1 MNGDSSS
8 PSLRP
13 ISLLAGVAVIA
24 VLYFGK
30 EFFLPLTLAILISF
44 LLAPVIGRFESWH
57 LGRIGSVL
65 VATLLTFTLIAGV
78 AYVVAGQL
86 IDLANQLPNY
96 KDSIRAKVASLKP
109 RKDNAFDKATQTLK
123 EITNE
128 VTEPKPDGSVAPTPT
143 APAPPTAVSPAEPP
157 PAPPVP
163 VQVVKRADSAL
174 ELLRAFATPLLKPLG
189 NAAIVLVFVIFMLIG
204 REDLRDRIIHL
215 VGRGRLHVTTQ
226 ALDDA
231 GSRVSR
237 YLLAQLIVN
246 VTYGIPI
253 GIGLYFIG
261 IPNAILWGLFATI
274 LRFVPY
280 IGPWLAASFP
290 AFLSL
295 AVGPTWTAPLETL
308 ALFVVVELISNNV
321 VEPWLYGASTGLSPM
336 AVIVSAVF
344 WTWIWGAIGLILAT
358 PLTVCLAVLGK
369 HLPSFAWL
377 DVLLADKPPIAVG
390 DRLYQRLLANDE
402 EEAVT
407 IVEEYVA
414 ANSLAQAYDVVV
426 MRALRQTEADCRAEI
441 LDDARRRQIYGMLRR
456 ILSEIDPTPP
466 PPDNIPVSV
475 LALPA
480 NSEADEIAGIMLAH
494 LLETRGVLA
503 RVGSSKA
510 LTNEMAEQ
518 AVASGAHL
526 FCISALPPASVMPA
540 TYLARRLRDRVGDA
554 RIIVGLWGSEDTD
567 AARRLDRFKR
577 AQADDLFT
585 TLERTAAELVTLA
598 GLKPEPPAV
607 DVALGNFDRWVG
619 TQLRS

>member
-1 MNGDSSS
+1 MNGDPS
-8 PSLRP
+8 PVSLRP
-13 ISLLAGVAVIA
+13 MSFLAGIAVIA
-24 VLYFGK
+24 ILYFGK
-30 EFFLPLTLAILISF
+30 EFFLPLIMAILISF
-44 LLAPVIGRFESWH
+44 LLAPVIHRLEAWH

-65 VATLLTFTLIAGV
+65 VATILTFGLIGGI

-96 KDSIRAKVASLKP
+96 KDTIAAKVATLRP
-109 RKDNAFDKATQTLK
+109 RKDNALDKATQTLK
-123 EITNE
+123 DITKE
-128 VTEPKPDGSVAPTPT
+128 VIKETPEGVVASAETATVVEQGREPT
-143 APAPPTAVSPAEPP
+143 ASPP

-163 VQVVKRADSAL
+163 VQVVKRADSAI
-174 ELLRAFATPLLKPLG
+174 EFLRGYAAPLLKPLG
-189 NAAIVLVFVIFMLIG
+189 NAAVVIVFVIFMLIG

-231 GSRVSR
+231 GGRVSR

-290 AFLSL
+290 LFLSL
-295 AVGPTWTAPLETL
+295 AVGTTWTAPIETL
-308 ALFVVVELISNNV
+308 ALFVVIELISNNV

-344 WTWIWGAIGLILAT
+344 WTWIWGGIGLILAT

-377 DVLLADKPPIAVG
+377 DVLLGDKPPIATG

-414 ANSLAQAYDVVV
+414 ANSLAAAYDVVV
-426 MRALRQTEADCRAEI
+426 LHALRQAESDCRADI
-441 LDDARRRQIYGMLRR
+441 LDETRRRQIYGMLRR
-456 ILSEIDPTPP
+456 ILTELDPTPP
-466 PPDNIPVSV
+466 PPDNVPVAV
-475 LALPA
+475 LAMPA
-480 NSEADEIAGIMLAH
+480 SSEADEIAGVMLAH
-494 LLETRGVLA
+494 LLEMRGVMA
-503 RVGSSKA
+503 RVASSKS
-510 LTNEMAEQ
+510 LTSEMADQ
-518 AVASGAHL
+518 ALSSGAHV

-540 TYLARRLRDRVGDA
+540 TYLARRLRERMPDA
-554 RIIVGLWGSEDTD
+554 RIIIGLWETLESET
-567 AARRLDRFKR
+567 ARRLQRFKR
-577 AQADDLFT
+577 AHADDVFT
-585 TLERTAAELVTLA
+585 SLERTTAELVALA
-598 GLKPEPPAV
+598 GLKPETATETPAS
-607 DVALGNFDRWVG
+607 AAA
-619 TQLRS
+619 

>member
-1 MNGDSSS
+1 MNGDPS
-8 PSLRP
+8 PVSLRP
-13 ISLLAGVAVIA
+13 MSFLAGIAVIA
-24 VLYFGK
+24 ILYFGK
-30 EFFLPLTLAILISF
+30 EFFLPLIMAILISF
-44 LLAPVIGRFESWH
+44 LLAPVIHRLEAWH

-65 VATLLTFTLIAGV
+65 VATILTFGLIAGI

-96 KDSIRAKVASLKP
+96 KDTIAAKVATLRP
-109 RKDNAFDKATQTLK
+109 RKDNALDKATQTLK
-123 EITNE
+123 DITKE
-128 VTEPKPDGSVAPTPT
+128 VIKETPEGVVASAETATVVEQGREPT
-143 APAPPTAVSPAEPP
+143 ASPP

-163 VQVVKRADSAL
+163 VQVVKRADSAI
-174 ELLRAFATPLLKPLG
+174 EFLRGYAAPLLKPLG
-189 NAAIVLVFVIFMLIG
+189 NAAVVIVFVIFMLIG

-231 GSRVSR
+231 GGRVSR

-290 AFLSL
+290 LFLSL
-295 AVGPTWTAPLETL
+295 AVGTTWTAPIETL
-308 ALFVVVELISNNV
+308 ALFVVIELISNNV

-344 WTWIWGAIGLILAT
+344 WTWIWGGIGLILAT

-377 DVLLADKPPIAVG
+377 DVLLGDKPPIATG

-414 ANSLAQAYDVVV
+414 ANSLAAAYDVVV
-426 MRALRQTEADCRAEI
+426 LHALRQAESDCRADI
-441 LDDARRRQIYGMLRR
+441 LDETRRRQIYGMLRR
-456 ILSEIDPTPP
+456 ILTELDPTPP
-466 PPDNIPVSV
+466 PPDNVPVAV
-475 LALPA
+475 LAMPA
-480 NSEADEIAGIMLAH
+480 SSEADEIAGVMLAH
-494 LLETRGVLA
+494 LLEMRGVMA
-503 RVGSSKA
+503 RVASSKS
-510 LTNEMAEQ
+510 LTSEMADQ
-518 AVASGAHL
+518 ALSSGAHV

-540 TYLARRLRDRVGDA
+540 TYLARRLRERMPDA
-554 RIIVGLWGSEDTD
+554 RIIIGLWETLESET
-567 AARRLDRFKR
+567 ARRLQRFKR
-577 AQADDLFT
+577 AHADDVFT
-585 TLERTAAELVTLA
+585 SLERTTAELVALA
-598 GLKPEPPAV
+598 GLKPETATETPAS
-607 DVALGNFDRWVG
+607 AAA
-619 TQLRS
+619 

>member
-1 MNGDSSS
+1 MNGDPS
-8 PSLRP
+8 PASLRP
-13 ISLLAGVAVIA
+13 ISLLAGAAIIA

-30 EFFLPLTLAILISF
+30 EFFLPLILAILISF
-44 LLAPVIGRFESWH
+44 LLAPVIHRLEAWH

-65 VATLLTFTLIAGV
+65 VATLLTFSVIAGV
-78 AYVVAGQL
+78 AYIVAGQL
-86 IDLANQLPNY
+86 IDLANKLPDY
-96 KDSIRAKVASLKP
+96 KGTIAAKVATLRP
-109 RKDNAFDKATQTLK
+109 RKDNALDKATQTLK
-123 EITNE
+123 EITKE
-128 VTEPKPDGSVAPTPT
+128 VTKETPEGI
-143 APAPPTAVSPAEPP
+143 VSPTETAAEKAREQAGEPG
-157 PAPPVP
+157 PPVP
-163 VQVVKRADSAL
+163 VQVVKRADSAI
-174 ELLRAFATPLLKPLG
+174 ELLRGYAAPLLKPLG
-189 NAAIVLVFVIFMLIG
+189 NAAVVIVFVIFMLIG

-237 YLLAQLIVN
+237 YLLAQLVVN

-261 IPNAILWGLFATI
+261 IPNAVLWGLFATI

-290 AFLSL
+290 VFLSL
-295 AVGPTWTAPLETL
+295 AVGTTWTAPIETL
-308 ALFVVVELISNNV
+308 ALFVVIELISNNV

-377 DVLLADKPPIAVG
+377 DVLLGDKPPIATG

-414 ANSLAQAYDVVV
+414 ENSLAAAYDDVVLH
-426 MRALRQTEADCRAEI
+426 ALRQAESDCRADI
-441 LDDARRRQIYGMLRR
+441 LDEARRRQIYSMLRR
-456 ILSEIDPTPP
+456 ILSELDPTPP
-466 PPDNIPVSV
+466 PPDNVPVAV
-475 LALPA
+475 LAMPA
-480 NSEADEIAGIMLAH
+480 SSEADEIAGVMLAH
-494 LLETRGVLA
+494 LLETRGVVA
-503 RVGSSKA
+503 RIASSKA
-510 LTNEMAEQ
+510 LTSEMADQ
-518 AVASGAHL
+518 ALASGANV

-540 TYLARRLRDRVGDA
+540 TYLARRLRERMPDA
-554 RIIVGLWGSEDTD
+554 RIIVGLWETEESE
-567 AARRLDRFKR
+567 AQRRLQRFKR
-577 AQADDLFT
+577 AHADDVFT
-585 TLERTAAELVTLA
+585 SLERTGAELVTLA
-598 GLKPEPPAV
+598 SLKRETPVISPAS
-607 DVALGNFDRWVG
+607 AAA
-619 TQLRS
+619 

>member
-1 MNGDSSS
+1 MNGDPS
-8 PSLRP
+8 PVSLRP
-13 ISLLAGVAVIA
+13 MSFLAGIAVIA
-24 VLYFGK
+24 ILYFGK
-30 EFFLPLTLAILISF
+30 EFFLPLIMAILISF
-44 LLAPVIGRFESWH
+44 LLAPVIHRLEAWH

-65 VATLLTFTLIAGV
+65 VATILTFGLIAGI

-96 KDSIRAKVASLKP
+96 KDTIAAKVATLRP
-109 RKDNAFDKATQTLK
+109 RKDNALDKATQTLK
-123 EITNE
+123 DITKE
-128 VTEPKPDGSVAPTPT
+128 VIKETPEGVVASAETATVVEQGREPT
-143 APAPPTAVSPAEPP
+143 ASPP

-163 VQVVKRADSAL
+163 VQVVKRADSAI
-174 ELLRAFATPLLKPLG
+174 EFLRGYAAPLLKPLG
-189 NAAIVLVFVIFMLIG
+189 NAAVVIVFVIFMLIG

-231 GSRVSR
+231 GGRVSR

-290 AFLSL
+290 LFLSL
-295 AVGPTWTAPLETL
+295 AVGTTWTAPIETL
-308 ALFVVVELISNNV
+308 ALFVVIELISNNV

-344 WTWIWGAIGLILAT
+344 WTWIWGGIGLILAT

-369 HLPSFAWL
+369 HLSSFAWL
-377 DVLLADKPPIAVG
+377 DVLLGDKPPIATG
-390 DRLYQRLLANDE
+390 DRLYHRLLANDE

-414 ANSLAQAYDVVV
+414 ANSLAAAYDVVV
-426 MRALRQTEADCRAEI
+426 LHALRQAESDCRADI
-441 LDDARRRQIYGMLRR
+441 LDETRRRQIYGMLRR
-456 ILSEIDPTPP
+456 ILTELDPTPP
-466 PPDNIPVSV
+466 PPDNVPVAV
-475 LALPA
+475 LAMPA
-480 NSEADEIAGIMLAH
+480 SSEADEIAGVMLAH
-494 LLETRGVLA
+494 LLEMRGVMA
-503 RVGSSKA
+503 RVASSKS
-510 LTNEMAEQ
+510 LTSEMADQ
-518 AVASGAHL
+518 ALSSGAHV

-540 TYLARRLRDRVGDA
+540 TYLARRLRERMPDA
-554 RIIVGLWGSEDTD
+554 RIIIGLWETLESET
-567 AARRLDRFKR
+567 ARRLQRFKR
-577 AQADDLFT
+577 AHADDVFT
-585 TLERTAAELVTLA
+585 SLERTTAELVALA
-598 GLKPEPPAV
+598 GLKPETATETPAS
-607 DVALGNFDRWVG
+607 AAA
-619 TQLRS
+619 